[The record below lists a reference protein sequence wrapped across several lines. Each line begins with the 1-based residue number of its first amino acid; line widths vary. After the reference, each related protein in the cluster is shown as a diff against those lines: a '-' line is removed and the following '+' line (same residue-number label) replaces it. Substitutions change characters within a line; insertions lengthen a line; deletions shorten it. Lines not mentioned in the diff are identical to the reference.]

1 METQEE
7 QKTEVVSDSAQ
18 AVTTLSQTPVERN
31 PQNGECVGHCG
42 HVSEGQPVWYL
53 CENMTYAN
61 PATNVSGK
69 IDWLCICTECEAKLK
84 EDPKANVLAGV
95 GLLER
100 EPKMHLK
107 PIPELL
113 ATPEAQA

>member
-1 METQEE
+1 MDE
-7 QKTEVVSDSAQ
+7 QQQT
-18 AVTTLSQTPVERN
+18 VTTLTENPIERR
-31 PQNGECVGHCG
+31 PQNGECVGHCA

-53 CENMTYAN
+53 CDNTTYAN
-61 PATNVSGK
+61 PAKNVSGK
-69 IDWLCICTECEAKLK
+69 INWICICVECEAKLK
-84 EDPKANVLAGV
+84 ADPKANVLTGL

-100 EPKMHLK
+100 EPQLHLK